1 MRFFNSLWRELRET
15 FNNGNEPDHIRMMAD
30 LYWKALLI
38 LAFSILV
45 AVFSYSTW
53 GAVRILGDLS
63 KALDTAAPP
72 PPALNRG
79 ELNAVIRA
87 FETRKIEFEVLK
99 NNPTGDIK
107 DPSI

>member
-1 MRFFNSLWRELRET
+1 MRFFNVFWRGLREV
-15 FNNGNEPDHIRMMAD
+15 FNNGNEPDHIRLMAD

-38 LAFSILV
+38 LAFSIL
-45 AVFSYSTW
+45 AGVFLYSTW

-63 KALDTAAPP
+63 KAIDTAPPP

-79 ELNAVIRA
+79 ELNAVMRA
-87 FETRKIEFEVLK
+87 FEARKTDFEILK
-99 NNPTGDIK
+99 KNPTGDVR